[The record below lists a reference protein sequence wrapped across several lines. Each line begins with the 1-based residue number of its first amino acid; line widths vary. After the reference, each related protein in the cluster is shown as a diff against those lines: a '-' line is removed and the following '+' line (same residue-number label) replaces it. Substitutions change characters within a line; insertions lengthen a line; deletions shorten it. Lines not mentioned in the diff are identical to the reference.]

1 LRVLKHNKAVMIGGF
16 VLILFFGAAIFADQ
30 LAPYD
35 PLKTSSETFES
46 PSRKFLFGT
55 DDLGR
60 DIFSGVIHGA
70 QTSILVGVSVAL
82 LSGLI
87 GVFVGAI
94 AGYAG
99 GAWDDFLMR
108 LTELFLI
115 PPQFFLALV
124 IVGAAIFA
132 DQLAPYDPLK
142 TSSET
147 FESPSRKFLFGTD
160 DLGRDIFSGVI
171 HGAQT
176 SILVGVSVALLSGLI
191 GVFVGAI
198 AGYAGGAWDDFL
210 MRLTE
215 LFLIPPQF
223 FLALVIAALF
233 GSSLFNIILI
243 LTITGWTTMARLVRA
258 EVLSLKER
266 SFVEAS
272 KAMGASPARILFHDI
287 LPNASPLIITKM
299 ILMVGGV
306 ILLEA
311 GLEFVGLGDANHISW
326 GYMLHNGQHFIR
338 DGWWIIAFPSL
349 ALAAL
354 VLALNVVGDALNSAL
369 NPKAR
374 GTS

>member
-1 LRVLKHNKAVMIGGF
+1 MTTNNLIKNRRFLAAENLWRMLKHSKAAIMGAV
-16 VLILFFGAAIFADQ
+16 VLMLFFSAAIFADQ
-30 LAPYD
+30 IAPFD
-35 PLKTSSETFES
+35 PLKTSNETFES
-46 PSRKFLFGT
+46 PSVKFLFGT

-60 DIFSGVIHGA
+60 DVFSGVIYGA
-70 QTSILVGVSVAL
+70 QTSILVGVSVAF

-108 LTELFLI
+108 VTELFLI
-115 PPQFFLALV
+115 PPQFFLAL
-124 IVGAAIFA
+124 I
-132 DQLAPYDPLK
+132 
-142 TSSET
+142 
-147 FESPSRKFLFGTD
+147 
-160 DLGRDIFSGVI
+160 
-171 HGAQT
+171 
-176 SILVGVSVALLSGLI
+176 
-191 GVFVGAI
+191 
-198 AGYAGGAWDDFL
+198 
-210 MRLTE
+210 
-215 LFLIPPQF
+215 
-223 FLALVIAALF
+223 IAALF

-272 KAMGASPARILFHDI
+272 KAMGASPTRILFREI

-299 ILMVGGV
+299 VLMVGGV

-311 GLEFVGLGDANHISW
+311 GLEFVGLGDANQISW

-338 DGWWIIAFPSL
+338 DAWWIIAFPSL
-349 ALAAL
+349 TLAAL

-369 NPKAR
+369 NPKTRSAYIDKAV
-374 GTS
+374 

>member
-1 LRVLKHNKAVMIGGF
+1 MNTGNEINSQYSLASGHFWRVLKYNKTVMISVF
-16 VLILFFGAAIFADQ
+16 VLILFFGAAIFADG

-35 PLKTSSETFES
+35 PLKTSNETFQS

-70 QTSILVGVSVAL
+70 QTSILIGVSVAL

-87 GVFVGAI
+87 GILVGAI

-99 GAWDDFLMR
+99 G
-108 LTELFLI
+108 
-115 PPQFFLALV
+115 V
-124 IVGAAIFA
+124 
-132 DQLAPYDPLK
+132 
-142 TSSET
+142 
-147 FESPSRKFLFGTD
+147 
-160 DLGRDIFSGVI
+160 
-171 HGAQT
+171 
-176 SILVGVSVALLSGLI
+176 
-191 GVFVGAI
+191 
-198 AGYAGGAWDDFL
+198 WDDFL

-233 GSSLFNIILI
+233 GSTLFNLILI
-243 LTITGWTTMARLVRA
+243 LTITNWTTMARLVRA

-287 LPNASPLIITKM
+287 LPNAFPLIITKIVLM
-299 ILMVGGV
+299 IGGV
-306 ILLEA
+306 IMIEA

-354 VLALNVVGDALNSAL
+354 VLALNIVGDALNSAL

-374 GTS
+374 SAYIDKAV

>member
-1 LRVLKHNKAVMIGGF
+1 MTRANNEISSQKSLTAGNFWRIFKQNKVAIFGAF

-30 LAPYD
+30 IAPFD
-35 PLKTSSETFES
+35 PLKTSNETFQS
-46 PSRKFLFGT
+46 PSRKFIFGT

-60 DIFSGVIHGA
+60 DVFSGVIYGA

-99 GAWDDFLMR
+99 GVWDDFLMR

-115 PPQFFLALV
+115 PPQFFLAL
-124 IVGAAIFA
+124 I
-132 DQLAPYDPLK
+132 
-142 TSSET
+142 
-147 FESPSRKFLFGTD
+147 
-160 DLGRDIFSGVI
+160 
-171 HGAQT
+171 
-176 SILVGVSVALLSGLI
+176 
-191 GVFVGAI
+191 
-198 AGYAGGAWDDFL
+198 
-210 MRLTE
+210 
-215 LFLIPPQF
+215 
-223 FLALVIAALF
+223 IAALF
-233 GSSLFNIILI
+233 GSSLFNLILI
-243 LTITGWTTMARLVRA
+243 LTITSWTTMARLVRA

-272 KAMGASPARILFHDI
+272 KAMGASPARILLHEI
-287 LPNASPLIITKM
+287 LPNAFPLIITKM

-311 GLEFVGLGDANHISW
+311 GLEFVGLGDANQISW

-338 DGWWIIAFPSL
+338 DGWWLIAFPSL

-354 VLALNVVGDALNSAL
+354 VLALNIVGDALNSAL
-369 NPKAR
+369 NPKTR
-374 GTS
+374 GANLDKAV

>member
-1 LRVLKHNKAVMIGGF
+1 MWRVLKHNKTAMIGVF
-16 VLILFFGAAIFADQ
+16 VLILFFGAAVFADQ
-30 LAPYD
+30 IAPFD
-35 PLKTSSETFES
+35 PLKTSNETFQS

-82 LSGLI
+82 MSGLI
-87 GVFVGAI
+87 GVFVGAV
-94 AGYAG
+94 AGYSG
-99 GAWDDFLMR
+99 G
-108 LTELFLI
+108 
-115 PPQFFLALV
+115 V
-124 IVGAAIFA
+124 
-132 DQLAPYDPLK
+132 
-142 TSSET
+142 
-147 FESPSRKFLFGTD
+147 
-160 DLGRDIFSGVI
+160 
-171 HGAQT
+171 
-176 SILVGVSVALLSGLI
+176 
-191 GVFVGAI
+191 
-198 AGYAGGAWDDFL
+198 WDDFL

-233 GSSLFNIILI
+233 GSTLLNLILI
-243 LTITGWTTMARLVRA
+243 LTFTGWTTMARLVRA

-299 ILMVGGV
+299 VLMVGGV

-311 GLEFVGLGDANHISW
+311 GLEFVGIGDANHISW

-354 VLALNVVGDALNSAL
+354 VLALNVVGDWLNSAL
-369 NPKAR
+369 NPKNPY
-374 GTS
+374 GIY

>member
-1 LRVLKHNKAVMIGGF
+1 MIKTGNETNRQYPLAAGNFWRVLKHNKAATVGAI
-16 VLILFFGAAIFADQ
+16 VLILFFGAAVFADQ
-30 LAPYD
+30 LTPYD
-35 PLKTSSETFES
+35 PLRISNETFQS

-60 DIFSGVIHGA
+60 DVFSGVIYGA
-70 QTSILVGVSVAL
+70 QTSILIGVSVAL
-82 LSGLI
+82 LSGVI

-99 GAWDDFLMR
+99 GFWDD
-108 LTELFLI
+108 
-115 PPQFFLALV
+115 V
-124 IVGAAIFA
+124 
-132 DQLAPYDPLK
+132 
-142 TSSET
+142 
-147 FESPSRKFLFGTD
+147 
-160 DLGRDIFSGVI
+160 
-171 HGAQT
+171 
-176 SILVGVSVALLSGLI
+176 
-191 GVFVGAI
+191 
-198 AGYAGGAWDDFL
+198 L

-243 LTITGWTTMARLVRA
+243 LTISSWTTMARLVRA

-272 KAMGASPARILFHDI
+272 KAMGASPARILFHEI
-287 LPNASPLIITKM
+287 LPNAFSLIITKM

-306 ILLEA
+306 ILIEA

-349 ALAAL
+349 ALGAL
-354 VLALNVVGDALNSAL
+354 VLALNIVGDALNVAL

-374 GTS
+374 AAHFDKAV